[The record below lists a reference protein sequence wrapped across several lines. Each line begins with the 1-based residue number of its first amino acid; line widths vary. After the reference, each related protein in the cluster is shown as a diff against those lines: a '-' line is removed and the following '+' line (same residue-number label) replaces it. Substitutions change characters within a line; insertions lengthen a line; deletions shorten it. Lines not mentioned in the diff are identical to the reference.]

1 MKLRHVGAKDERAA
15 PRSGGLLDSAES
27 PQRNAQIG
35 RRIDMRLNMGD
46 DSAIAGHRFIARTA
60 QMGVER
66 QLKFS
71 VWVRRYGLNVCSM
84 VAAPMLAPQG

>member
-1 MKLRHVGAKDERAA
+1 MKLRHVGAKGERAA

-35 RRIDMRLNMGD
+35 RRIDMRRNMGD

-71 VWVRRYGLNVCSM
+71 VWVRRYGLM
-84 VAAPMLAPQG
+84 FAAWLRRPC